1 MGKLVLTRGI
11 PASGKTTWA
20 KAWVSEDPERRVR
33 VNRDDLRRMMFGG
46 DVLKLDWE
54 RESQVT
60 YAEQTIAVSALVRG
74 MDVVVDA
81 TNLRWGFARQ
91 WFEFGYEVVVRDF
104 PVSLDVALAR
114 NAARGRPVPD
124 SVVARFHRDVSDGL
138 WEVPAGSVRVTSG

>member
-33 VNRDDLRRMMFGG
+33 VNRDDLRCMMFGG

-91 WFEFGYEVVVRDF
+91 WFKFGYEVVVRDF

-114 NAARGRPVPD
+114 NAARGCPVPD
-124 SVVARFHRDVSDGL
+124 SVVERFYRDVSVGL
-138 WEVPAGSVRVTSG
+138 WEVPTGSVRVTSG